1 MYKPFL
7 RPAHYAKDRLPGK
20 KSVGCQPLLARDT
33 TERESGPNL
42 GSLLVAF
49 VVSFTVA
56 GSVAL
61 GISLAYTSVLALLHA
76 FAHRMQKPRPALVL
90 VHSQSHVSGD

>member
-1 MYKPFL
+1 
-7 RPAHYAKDRLPGK
+7 
-20 KSVGCQPLLARDT
+20 
-33 TERESGPNL
+33 L

-61 GISLAYTSVLALLHA
+61 GISLAYTSVLALLHG

-90 VHSQSHVSGD
+90 VHSQSHASGD

>member
-1 MYKPFL
+1 M
-7 RPAHYAKDRLPGK
+7 
-20 KSVGCQPLLARDT
+20 
-33 TERESGPNL
+33 

-61 GISLAYTSVLALLHA
+61 GITAAYVSVITLLHA
-76 FAHRMQKPRPALVL
+76 FANRSPKP
-90 VHSQSHVSGD
+90 QSAVIFATTHTHVSGD